1 MKPTF
6 TISKDKCSITCLKCG
21 RTSHNLNDVKHR
33 YCGHCHVFHE
43 ARTCSCCGEPFTH
56 ESFGGPNIC
65 PSCDIGKC
73 RYCGVP
79 IMVLREEIDGGRSK
93 RALLDHMAWHKRNKI
108 VEESC

>member
-43 ARTCSCCGEPFTH
+43 
-56 ESFGGPNIC
+56 
-65 PSCDIGKC
+65 DIDWLRITWAGLIEK
-73 RYCGVP
+73 
-79 IMVLREEIDGGRSK
+79 IREERPMG
-93 RALLDHMAWHKRNKI
+93 
-108 VEESC
+108 